1 MKMKVRTCQA
11 ADPEKVRNIIDLCI
25 KRPTF
30 IPVCILAITR
40 SLDSLLQ
47 IVQEVYKL
55 SQFVFVSIHF
65 WRKNWPHNELAPIVH
80 YYFLDKCISS
90 FQKLENKVLKKNSHG

>member
-1 MKMKVRTCQA
+1 MKMKVRTCQV

-25 KRPTF
+25 KRLNF
-30 IPVCILAITR
+30 IPVCSLAITR

-55 SQFVFVSIHF
+55 SQCFFSFPYIF
-65 WRKNWPHNELAPIVH
+65 LRKVCDIMSWLQLYTII
-80 YYFLDKCISS
+80 F
-90 FQKLENKVLKKNSHG
+90 

>member
-1 MKMKVRTCQA
+1 MKMKVRTCQV

-25 KRPTF
+25 KRPNF
-30 IPVCILAITR
+30 IPVCSLAITR

-55 SQFVFVSIHF
+55 SQCFFFVSIHF
-65 WRKNWPHNELAPIVH
+65 FEKSWRYNELAPIVH
-80 YYFLDKCISS
+80 YYFLDKCIS
-90 FQKLENKVLKKNSHG
+90 